1 MPVRIDGRRLR
12 LRALWSAALLLAAPP
27 LPAAPSTAELRTP
40 VPSARVAS
48 GPGPFRLSIQ
58 RSEYVLQGT
67 AGRPV
72 GSGSGSGAAQ
82 RLRVTNPFSP
92 LIERQARAR
101 GVDPGLVHAVIR
113 AESGYRPDAVSPKG
127 AVGLMQLMPATA
139 SRFGVADR
147 EHPESNVS
155 AGTAYLRLL
164 LDRFNSV
171 PLALAAYNAGEGA
184 VMRHGNQIPPY
195 AETRGYVA
203 RVLRD
208 YGDAAI
214 APAPLPPVY
223 GAGLRLADSDLAP
236 YRLISAAPPH
246 RHDFRQPARSIP
258 RSFMGLMHVP

>member
-1 MPVRIDGRRLR
+1 MPVRIDGRYRR
-12 LRALWSAALLLAAPP
+12 LRAICSAALLLAAPP
-27 LPAAPSTAELRTP
+27 LPAAPSTGELRNP
-40 VPSARVAS
+40 VPPARVAS

-67 AGRPV
+67 AGRPA
-72 GSGSGSGAAQ
+72 GSGEAK
-82 RLRVTNPFSP
+82 RPRVANPFSP
-92 LIERQARAR
+92 LIERQARAK

-113 AESGYRPDAVSPKG
+113 AESAYRPDAVSPKG

-139 SRFGVADR
+139 RRFGVADR

-155 AGTAYLRLL
+155 AGAAYLRLL

-208 YGDAAI
+208 YGEAAI
-214 APAPLPPVY
+214 APAPLPSVY
-223 GAGLRLADSDLAP
+223 GTGLRLAETELAA
-236 YRLISAAPPH
+236 YRLLPT
-246 RHDFRQPARSIP
+246 RRR
-258 RSFMGLMHVP
+258 

>member
-1 MPVRIDGRRLR
+1 MPVRIDGRRLP
-12 LRALWSAALLLAAPP
+12 LHALWSAALLLAAPP
-27 LPAAPSTAELRTP
+27 LPAAPPTGEPRTLVP
-40 VPSARVAS
+40 VARMAS

-72 GSGSGSGAAQ
+72 GSGNGAVQ
-82 RLRVTNPFSP
+82 RPRVASPFSP
-92 LIERQARAR
+92 LIERQARAK

-208 YGDAAI
+208 YGEAAI
-214 APAPLPPVY
+214 APPPLPPVY
-223 GAGLRLADSDLAP
+223 GAGLRLAATDLAA
-236 YRLISAAPPH
+236 YRLLPT
-246 RHDFRQPARSIP
+246 RRR
-258 RSFMGLMHVP
+258 